1 MYENKTINQ
10 TFIFGG
16 MNRSETSSRFRKHR
30 HGTVT
35 QVYDDKFV
43 AFGHPFLADGKSTLP
58 VYRAVTHGIVSSL
71 AISSK
76 SVSTYGNPIGTITKD
91 LHPAIVGE
99 LGPGPAMIPVKVSYH
114 PVNSTPIEK
123 HHLVAYGQEWALS
136 YVAAVTMD
144 AIRMERNAATVEGTV
159 TLHFEETETVYTEK
173 FRTASSSPF
182 LDVFLIG
189 LTQIEQILDIETQ
202 KSSNFRFLTP

>member
-1 MYENKTINQ
+1 MFKCSEDGQLENFIYRCQFSVSDNKTINR

-43 AFGHPFLADGKSTLP
+43 AFGHPFFADGKSTLP

-76 SVSTYGNPIGTITKD
+76 SVSAYGNPIGTITKD

-159 TLHFEETETVYTEK
+159 TLHFQGNSGENPNALALGGK
-173 FRTASSSPF
+173 PA
-182 LDVFLIG
+182 D
-189 LTQIEQILDIETQ
+189 ILC
-202 KSSNFRFLTP
+202 